1 MDKISIERLRN
12 MNYKELEE
20 FSEKIRQYMISVISK
35 NGGHLAS
42 NLGVV
47 ELTLALYRI
56 FNPYEDYIIWDTGHQ
71 TYVHKLLTDRWE
83 QFPTIR
89 TFGGLSGFTN
99 IFEHYVDRFG
109 AGHVGTSIAA
119 ALGIEK
125 ALKLSG
131 KKANVVVIIGDG
143 ALTSGEA
150 LESLN
155 QVHSQNSKIKII
167 LNSNGMSI
175 APNVGGISNILNS
188 LRTSR
193 VYLKLKETVKNGL
206 DQYTEL
212 ELRKIRESI
221 KGALIGE
228 DIFEALGLKH
238 FGPVD
243 GHDIPFLEK
252 ALKMIKDYPYPAV
265 LTVFTIKGK
274 GFYHSEDNP
283 VKFHSAEKFDPDTG
297 IFDKTQNSVSYSEV
311 FGKTLVELG
320 KINNK
325 IIVLTAAM
333 PDGTGTIYFQKQFP
347 DRFVDLGITEQS
359 VVTYAG
365 GLATLGYKP
374 VVAIYSTFLQRAY
387 DQIIHDIALQNL
399 DVFFAIDRAGL
410 VGTDGPTHH
419 GVFDIA
425 YLRSIPNMKILTP
438 IDVQDL
444 ANILYNCVGKISGPV
459 ACRYPREYEVGNFDE
474 IYGKIEEV
482 DPFRWLILN
491 RGEKVSLLA
500 VGTLAKKY
508 IDICKR
514 NNWTLVAVRSV
525 KPLDLETLDEST
537 KNSVVVATAEDG
549 VIAGGFGEAVYKYVQ
564 GKKIINFGI
573 EDTFVPH
580 GKRDEIMKIVKLDPD
595 SVETILKEFLFKEV
609 EKV

>member
-1 MDKISIERLRN
+1 MYKITIEKL
-12 MNYKELEE
+12 KEMSYGELDSLAKE
-20 FSEKIRQYMISVISK
+20 IREYMISVISK

-47 ELTLALYRI
+47 ELTLALYRV

-99 IFEHYVDRFG
+99 LSEHFVDRFG
-109 AGHVGTSIAA
+109 TGHVGTSIAA

-131 KKANVVVIIGDG
+131 KRANVVVIIGDG
-143 ALTSGEA
+143 ALTSGQA

-155 QVHSQNSKIKII
+155 QIHSQNSKIKII

-175 APNVGGISNILNS
+175 APNVGGISNILNA
-188 LRTSR
+188 LRTSKI
-193 VYLKLKETVKNGL
+193 YLKLKETVKVGL
-206 DQYTEL
+206 DQYAEL
-212 ELRKIRESI
+212 ELRKFRESI

-265 LTVFTIKGK
+265 FTVFTIKGK
-274 GFYHSEDNP
+274 GFSYSEDNP
-283 VKFHSAEKFDPDTG
+283 VSFHSAEKFDPDTG
-297 IFDKTQNSVSYSEV
+297 IFDKPKNSINYSEIV
-311 FGKTLVELG
+311 GKTLVEIG
-320 KINNK
+320 KNNDK
-325 IIVLTAAM
+325 VIVLTAAM
-333 PDGTGTIYFQKQFP
+333 PDGTGTNYFQKEFP
-347 DRFVDLGITEQS
+347 NRFVDLGITEQS

-399 DVFFAIDRAGL
+399 DVFFVIDRAGI

-438 IDVQDL
+438 IDAHDL
-444 ANILYNCVGKISGPV
+444 ANILYSCIGQLKGPT
-459 ACRYPREYEVGNFDE
+459 ACRYPRGYEFGNFEE
-474 IYGKIEEV
+474 IYGKIEKV
-482 DPFRWLILN
+482 DPFKWVVLN
-491 RGEKVSLLA
+491 KGEKIALFA

-508 IDICKR
+508 LEICKK

-525 KPLDLETLDEST
+525 KPLDLETLFDSIQNVEI
-537 KNSVVVATAEDG
+537 VATAEDG
-549 VIAGGFGEAVYKYVQ
+549 VIYGGFGESIYRYLA

-573 EDTFVPH
+573 EDIFVAH
-580 GKRDEIMKIVKLDPD
+580 GKREELMKSVKLDPD
-595 SVETILKEFLFKEV
+595 SIEKHLKEFLSKEV
-609 EKV
+609 ENL